1 MFSFR
6 HVHCLFCKTGKEE
19 IVKRLCEKILGI
31 EAIFLT
37 AEQFRFYRG
46 QHRKMMLR
54 VLPSYLFLFFNEDID
69 IGRITQ
75 IEHVIRV
82 LMLTGDHQLHE
93 NDLEF
98 AKWVY
103 ESGGV
108 VKTSQAYRQGD
119 HIVIVDGP
127 LKDYEGD
134 IVWVDKRKGKA
145 KVHIVT
151 ESLDTYIWLFFEYIE
166 NVEAGGFVG
175 SGDSGDR
182 GVGVQ
187 DVGLG
192 MQG

>member
-6 HVHCLFCKTGKEE
+6 HVYCLFCKTGKEE
-19 IVKRLCEKILGI
+19 IVKCLCEKILGI

-46 QHRKMMLR
+46 QHKKMVLR
-54 VLPSYLFLFFNEDID
+54 VLPSYLFLFFNGDID

-75 IEHVIRV
+75 IEHVFRV
-82 LMLTGDHQLHE
+82 LTLTGDHQLHE
-93 NDLEF
+93 NDLKF
-98 AKWVY
+98 ARWVY

-166 NVEAGGFVG
+166 A
-175 SGDSGDR
+175 GDSGDPEH
-182 GVGVQ
+182 GVRNA
-187 DVGLG
+187 GLG
-192 MQG
+192 IQG